1 MQNTS
6 TNEEIKIF
14 NKNYNFGEDLSIRIV
29 LNEVC
34 QFLDKDDIKR
44 LRLLNK
50 KINHSYCGLIKK
62 VKINKEVEKINL
74 EKLFNRYSNV
84 DNLDLNKCKNIKDF
98 TPISKLKDLIILDA
112 SYINIT
118 DILFIEKN
126 SKIKELNLEFCSN
139 ITDFSPI
146 SKLEK
151 LEILDVALTDI
162 TNISFLEKNR
172 NIKEL
177 NLNYCRNITDF
188 SPISKLKN

>member
-14 NKNYNFGEDLSIRIV
+14 NKNYNFGNGLSVSRV

-34 QFLDKDDIKR
+34 KCLDKDDIKR

-50 KINHSYCGLIKK
+50 KINHLYCGLIKK

-84 DNLDLNKCKNIKDF
+84 DN
-98 TPISKLKDLIILDA
+98 
-112 SYINIT
+112 
-118 DILFIEKN
+118 
-126 SKIKELNLEFCSN
+126 LNLEFCSN

-188 SPISKLKN
+188 SPISKLKKLEILKAYVIPDISFLEKNSNIKECNFLRILKT